1 MVVAP
6 LMVPVVAL
14 FLSDDAEDRA
24 GSLLALWPLLL
35 VLAAGHAVWRLWRRE
50 WGGVVELAVLAAI
63 HGALLSQQLWGS
75 TYAIWPLWGLL
86 LAEMLGTL
94 LRTILRGQRRVGM
107 VIAGVAGM
115 VLLVCGGLYARS
127 EDRLSYA
134 RVEDGGVV
142 RPRYAELR
150 GMSVRGEY
158 MPEFEEL
165 LDFAAKEIPRDDALI
180 LLPGEDPFYFATGRV
195 PRFPVL
201 LFDRT
206 TDPYSPEELVEEARA
221 HDVRWLIV
229 KTKQQLKADAMPE
242 KAQSLEL
249 LQKDFAMYRRLNGYE
264 VYRRR

>member
-1 MVVAP
+1 
-6 LMVPVVAL
+6 
-14 FLSDDAEDRA
+14 
-24 GSLLALWPLLL
+24 
-35 VLAAGHAVWRLWRRE
+35 
-50 WGGVVELAVLAAI
+50 
-63 HGALLSQQLWGS
+63 
-75 TYAIWPLWGLL
+75 
-86 LAEMLGTL
+86 
-94 LRTILRGQRRVGM
+94 
-107 VIAGVAGM
+107 
-115 VLLVCGGLYARS
+115 
-127 EDRLSYA
+127 
-134 RVEDGGVV
+134 VV